1 MPISQKDFNA
11 RFKEFCRSKN
21 LLKII
26 IPGAGLKSKYETVLI
41 KHYIEEKTHA
51 EIAEELHMTR
61 ESVGNLICK
70 AKKEL
75 KLALDNISEFSDDE
89 EFKKIIYHLLDGD

>member
-1 MPISQKDFNA
+1 MPISQKVFNA
-11 RFKEFCRSKN
+11 RFKEFCRSKT

-26 IPGAGLKSKYETVLI
+26 IPSAGLKSKYETVLV

-51 EIAEELHMTR
+51 EIADELHMTK

-75 KLALDNISEFSDDE
+75 NSALDNISEFSNDE
-89 EFKKIIYHLLDGD
+89 EFKKIIYRLLDCD